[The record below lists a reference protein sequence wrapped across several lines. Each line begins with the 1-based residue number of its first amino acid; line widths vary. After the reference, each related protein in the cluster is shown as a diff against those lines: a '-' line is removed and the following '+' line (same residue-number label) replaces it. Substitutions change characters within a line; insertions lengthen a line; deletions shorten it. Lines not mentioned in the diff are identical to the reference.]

1 MNPDIAFAEEL
12 PFTSFVNFGKLFE
25 FWEGQMTDG
34 TDLEKDHAKYVLD
47 KLSKVPALREPFM
60 GTDLIEQHPDEIELL
75 FSCLFPTALQENE
88 IKSATLP
95 FHRYFFNP
103 TKRFQRILKN
113 AGAADAVVFR
123 NMEDIYFIAA
133 SFVLSVGY
141 KINLNHSSPMIFDI
155 PDTTSGIIRTYRAFF
170 NADFSELRF
179 TDRSPELSD
188 EDIRRLLDNV
198 NDIDLWKQMIPPN
211 SFEMHGFGL
220 LTIFDI
226 TADDALSNIKYD
238 LINHNALLDDSK
250 LENIENSLRKIFAVP
265 DLKMGLSLIDDDKII
280 SIGKMRCNSLLLS
293 GKEIRQKKDFFCS
306 GSEETLLK
314 LRQPMA
320 VSDISLIPAKQSTF
334 MDTIRNSGTKSYMI
348 SPLTY
353 DGQVIGLLELASE
366 TPRALHSVAQKK
378 MDGIIPLFSAALQ
391 HSVDDYLTNL
401 EAIIKEKCTAIHPSV
416 EWRFYDAA
424 MRVYK
429 SGRKRSEVEMEEI
442 LFEDVYPLYGQMDIS
457 GSSRSRDKGIQ
468 QDLLTQLELAKDVLI
483 SAKEEGDLM
492 IYDQLIQ
499 SIDHHALRLEES
511 LNAGDESSML
521 DFFKN
526 EIDPIFKF
534 LEAEGKVSISL
545 KNYKDR
551 IDDKINM
558 VYEHRKDYEET
569 VSLINDQISMHLEN
583 AQSKAQEMFPH
594 YFEKYKTDGV
604 EYNIYVGDS
613 LVKDQNYHPMY
624 LKNLRIWQLM
634 VTCEIE
640 NELQKLK
647 PQFKVNLEIASLI
660 LVQEK
665 SLDIRFKMDEK
676 QFDVDGAYNARYE
689 IVKKRVDKAR
699 LKGRKER
706 LTQPGKIAIVYSS
719 DNELKEYQQHLTYL
733 INRKYLMPNIE
744 YLELEEL
751 QGASGLRALRV
762 SVNFDRATE
771 EDALEKEVQALISTV
786 Q

>member
-1 MNPDIAFAEEL
+1 MNPDIAFAAEL
-12 PFTSFVNFGKLFE
+12 PFKSLVNFGKLFE
-25 FWEGQMTDG
+25 FWEDQMVNG
-34 TDLEKDHAKYVLD
+34 TEVERDHSKYVLD
-47 KLSKVPALREPFM
+47 KLKKVPALRKPFE
-60 GTDLIEQHPDEIELL
+60 GTDMIEQHPEEVELL
-75 FSCLFPTALQENE
+75 FSCLFPKALQENE

-113 AGAADAVVFR
+113 AGDPDAVVFR
-123 NMEDIYFIAA
+123 NMDDIYFMAA
-133 SFVLSVGY
+133 SFVLSVAY
-141 KINLNHSSPMIFDI
+141 EVNLNHSNPMIFDI
-155 PDTTSGIIRTYRAFF
+155 PDTTTGIIRTYRAFF

-179 TDRSPELSD
+179 TDRSPDLSD

-198 NDIDLWKQMIPPN
+198 NDLDLWKQMIPPD
-211 SFEMHGFGL
+211 SFEIHGFGL

-226 TADDALSNIKYD
+226 TADDALSSIKYD

-250 LENIENSLRKIFAVP
+250 LQNIETSLRKIFGVP
-265 DLKMGLSLIDDDKII
+265 DLKMGLSIIDDDKII

-293 GKEIRQKKDFFCS
+293 GKEVRQRKEFFCS

-320 VSDISLIPAKQSTF
+320 VSDLSLMPADESTF
-334 MDTIRNSGTKSYMI
+334 MDAIRASGAKSYMI

-353 DGQVIGLLELASE
+353 DGRVIGLLELGSE

-378 MDGIIPLFSAALQ
+378 MESIIPLFSAALQ
-391 HSVDDYLTNL
+391 RSVDDYLTNL

-442 LFEDVYPLYGQMDIS
+442 LFENVHPLYGQMDIS
-457 GSSRSRDKGIQ
+457 GSSKSRDKGIQ
-468 QDLLTQLELAKDVLI
+468 QDLLTQLKLAKNVLLA
-483 SAKEEGDLM
+483 AKKEGDLM

-499 SIDHHALRLEES
+499 SINHHAFRLEES

-526 EIDPIFKF
+526 EIDPVFTY
-534 LEAEGKVSISL
+534 LEAEGKASKAL

-551 IDDKINM
+551 IDEKINM
-558 VYEHRKDYEET
+558 VYEYRKDYEET

-583 AQSKAQEMFPH
+583 AQGKAQEMFPH

-604 EYNIYVGDS
+604 EYNIYIGDS
-613 LVKDQNYHPMY
+613 LVRDQNYHPMY

-640 NELQKLK
+640 NELQKLR
-647 PQFKVNLEIASLI
+647 PQFKVDLEIASLI

-665 SLDIRFKMDEK
+665 SLEIRFKMDEK

-689 IVKKRVDKAR
+689 IIKKRVDKAR
-699 LKGRKER
+699 LKGRTER

-762 SVNFDRATE
+762 SVNFDRSE
-771 EDALEKEVQALISTV
+771 DDALEKEVQALISTV
-786 Q
+786 E